1 MRKQDNTKKVTI
13 LNFINEYYG
22 RHGIV
27 PAVHDICIGT
37 GIPNTTV
44 HRYLV
49 SMRES
54 GELNYSGRRS
64 IGTTRMKKERDH
76 YSMPVTLWVDFKYNH
91 YLVNENKQRVGYK
104 FYWVDFESFP
114 VFDNWDNLPVIELPV
129 RTEHYTM
136 EEILASF
143 IEAITCYFA
152 WLTNTIRDDYQ
163 PEADVVEEILQ
174 AYFKEDA

>member
-1 MRKQDNTKKVTI
+1 MNIWEEAKGITIQTSEDIVGNFSMGFDKRIPEDVKDALARFAYWVEDNYH
-13 LNFINEYYG
+13 L
-22 RHGIV
+22 
-27 PAVHDICIGT
+27 
-37 GIPNTTV
+37 
-44 HRYLV
+44 
-49 SMRES
+49 
-54 GELNYSGRRS
+54 
-64 IGTTRMKKERDH
+64 
-76 YSMPVTLWVDFKYNH
+76 PVTLWVDFMYNH

-152 WLTNTIRDDYQ
+152 WLTNTIGDDYQ

>member
-1 MRKQDNTKKVTI
+1 MNIWEEAKGITI
-13 LNFINEYYG
+13 QTSEDIVGNFSMG
-22 RHGIV
+22 FDKR
-27 PAVHDICIGT
+27 
-37 GIPNTTV
+37 IPEDV
-44 HRYLV
+44 KDALARFAYWV
-49 SMRES
+49 E
-54 GELNYSGRRS
+54 
-64 IGTTRMKKERDH
+64 DH
-76 YSMPVTLWVDFKYNH
+76 YNLPVTLWVDFKYNH

-152 WLTNTIRDDYQ
+152 WLTNTIGDDYQ

-174 AYFKEDA
+174 AYFFKEDA

>member
-1 MRKQDNTKKVTI
+1 MNIWEEAKAITIQTSEDIVGNFSMGFDKRIPEDVKDALARFAYWVEDNYH
-13 LNFINEYYG
+13 L
-22 RHGIV
+22 
-27 PAVHDICIGT
+27 
-37 GIPNTTV
+37 
-44 HRYLV
+44 
-49 SMRES
+49 
-54 GELNYSGRRS
+54 
-64 IGTTRMKKERDH
+64 
-76 YSMPVTLWVDFKYNH
+76 PVTLWVDFKYNH

-152 WLTNTIRDDYQ
+152 WLTNTIGDDYQ

>member
-1 MRKQDNTKKVTI
+1 MLR
-13 LNFINEYYG
+13 
-22 RHGIV
+22 IV
-27 PAVHDICIGT
+27 KG
-37 GIPNTTV
+37 GF
-44 HRYLV
+44 RLLLV
-49 SMRES
+49 LGCAGLLGACALMGFVYWVE
-54 GELNYSGRRS
+54 
-64 IGTTRMKKERDH
+64 DH
-76 YSMPVTLWVDFKYNH
+76 FSVPVTLWVDFKYNH

-152 WLTNTIRDDYQ
+152 WLTNTIGDDFQ